1 MANKT
6 TGKFTLKK
14 AAKSSG
20 GDRYTGTLAGESLDI
35 YIPQVVSRPEGASEP
50 LAALTITVS

>member
-1 MANKT
+1 MSKDT
-6 TGKFTLKK
+6 TGTFTLKK

-35 YIPQVVSRPEGASEP
+35 YIPQVVSRPEGSSTP
-50 LAALTITVS
+50 KDSLTITVS